1 MVVAAL
7 PVALP
12 GNLPTHGY
20 PHPTIA
26 SQTRAAGSIRGRG
39 GRRCKRRFGTS
50 ALTANTDTI
59 VPPPQTPFKATD
71 PRPRTRMEANQPLP
85 EPVTYRLRGT
95 SGGRDRTVPSSL
107 KVVISSR
114 SGETSTLISVLVPPT
129 TIGYARFS
137 STGSSA

>member
-39 GRRCKRRFGTS
+39 GRRCKRRFRTS
-50 ALTANTDTI
+50 TLTANTDTM
-59 VPPPQTPFKATD
+59 VPPPHTPFKA
-71 PRPRTRMEANQPLP
+71 A
-85 EPVTYRLRGT
+85 RLRT
-95 SGGRDRTVPSSL
+95 PRVFPCSRRISIATMRMLVWDHALRLVEVARHLDDQANLTHMANTYSL
-107 KVVISSR
+107 
-114 SGETSTLISVLVPPT
+114 
-129 TIGYARFS
+129 
-137 STGSSA
+137 

>member
-1 MVVAAL
+1 MDRSLTVAA
-7 PVALP
+7 P
-12 GNLPTHGY
+12 GNLPTHRY
-20 PHPTIA
+20 PHPTIT
-26 SQTRAAGSIRGRG
+26 SQTRTAGSIRGRG
-39 GRRCKRRFGTS
+39 GRRCKRRFGTN

-71 PRPRTRMEANQPLP
+71 PSPKTRMEADQPLA
-85 EPVTYRLRGT
+85 EPVTYRFRGT

-114 SGETSTLISVLVPPT
+114 SGETSTLITVLVPPT